1 MRSASAT
8 VRLLA
13 ALAWVFLVYTAY
25 YLNMLR
31 HLVVQQPSLR
41 ALADRWIG

>member
-13 ALAWVFLVYTAY
+13 ALAWVFLVYAAY
-25 YLNMLR
+25 YLNLMR
-31 HLVVQQPSLR
+31 HLVIQQPALR